1 MKKLDTLYFCP
12 LDSEDV
18 TALRKRR
25 TTFRTLLFNKVLDQ
39 ALGDG
44 MVNVLGTRAPYIY
57 QFISEMNTYFDDAP
71 EQFWKVVDH
80 YAAPYMLTRMVI
92 NDIND
97 PVQLHHLAGNL
108 HAILLIERLKGNAP
122 TGGTVTYTTTTD
134 YAGRIPGLVE
144 EAYLILEGEPL
155 PNATVQWV
163 CEDGRVTVRFPG
175 GEREEFTLPLPLA
188 PGGPVSFRPFT
199 KLDCLGV
206 TLFDNPTAI
215 GIKEGE
221 APEDDPRYEDQEGW
235 NPLPMATSMTQA
247 HAILQ
252 DMWPEVLPWVNALVP
267 AFVDMR
273 GPQSKRVHRSASYGP
288 GSPIFF
294 TKVDNPVLHAEDVVH
309 ELQHQRFFL
318 FLDTDW
324 FGRWEDTRQIYVS
337 PYRSDPRPMR
347 GLHIGL
353 HAFLT
358 VVEFRLRA
366 FRRGL
371 LDEQQIYDLVKLHRM
386 NQFTYRTIIEHERL
400 SAGGK
405 EFYAAVSQEL
415 YEQHKVIESITT
427 AKMDAAIDSGLE
439 RKVQAVGRQIESPRN
454 AMPGYRFWNDT
465 AQMAAAFA

>member
-12 LDSEDV
+12 LNADD
-18 TALRKRR
+18 TAALQKRR
-25 TTFRTLLFNKVLDQ
+25 TAYRAALFDNVLDL
-39 ALGDG
+39 AAGDG
-44 MVNVLGTRAPYIY
+44 LVNLLGARAPHIY
-57 QFISEMNTYFDDAP
+57 QFLGELGGSFADRP
-71 EQFWKVVDH
+71 ERFWKVVDH

-97 PVQLHHLAGNL
+97 PVQLDHLAGNL
-108 HAILLIERLKGNAP
+108 HAILLAERLKGNVE
-122 TGGTVTYTTTTD
+122 TSGNVTYTTTTD
-134 YAGRIPGLVE
+134 HAGRIPALVE
-144 EAYLILEGEPL
+144 EGYLLLEGEPL
-155 PNATVQWV
+155 PDTTVQWE
-163 CEDGRVTVRFPG
+163 CERDRVTVRFPG
-175 GEREEFTLPLPLA
+175 GEREDFTLPLPLA

-199 KLDCLGV
+199 RIDCLNV

-221 APEDDPRYEDQEGW
+221 APTDDPRFDDQDDW
-235 NPLPMATSMTQA
+235 KPLSMAESMTQA
-247 HAILQ
+247 HGIIA

-273 GPQSKRVHRSASYGP
+273 GPQGRRVHRSASYGP

-294 TKVDNPVLHAEDVVH
+294 TKVDNPVLHAEDIVH

-318 FLDTDW
+318 FLDTNW
-324 FGRWEDTRQIYVS
+324 FGRWHDMRQIFVS

-358 VVEFRLRA
+358 VAEFRIRA
-366 FRRGL
+366 LQRGL

-386 NQFTYRTIIEHERL
+386 NQFSYRTIIEHERL
-400 SAGGK
+400 SPEGK
-405 EFYAAVSQEL
+405 EFYARISQEL
-415 YEQHKVIESITT
+415 YEQHKVIESITS
-427 AKMDAAIDSGLE
+427 AKMDEAIGLGLE
-439 RKVQAVGRQIESPRN
+439 QKVQAVGRQVSAPLN
-454 AMPGYRFWNDT
+454 AAPGYRFWNDT